1 MKYPGYQPTIGI
13 EVHAVMKT
21 KTKLFCNCPVVN
33 PVHAEPNTAICPV
46 CTGIPGAMPVLNR
59 HAVEQALRVSLALG
73 CHINQTS
80 IFARKSYFYPD
91 LPKGYQISQYEL
103 PIAENGHIQVHTSE
117 GIKTIRI
124 HRAHI
129 EEDTGKLQH
138 RIVDGKSVSLVDLNR
153 SSVPLLE
160 IVTEPDM
167 HSVEE
172 VRAYAEMLIKI
183 LRYTGVNDGEL
194 ELGMLRIEPNVSLKK
209 IGQDKLGDRTEVK
222 NLNSVRSLER
232 AVAFELDR
240 QYQILIQGGKIKQ
253 QTVGWDETN
262 QITIPQRSKEDAEDY
277 RYFPEPD
284 LPPLIID
291 DQWLAQAKAQLP
303 ELPFAKQQRF
313 QQAYQ
318 LPENILTWLVAEKD
332 RADFFEAT
340 LAAAPTL
347 SPSLVATWQ
356 TNELTAILKTAPADY
371 KAITP
376 ANFALILTALQ
387 EENINR
393 KKAKSILTAHIQTN
407 ADIQTAIQNAKSKAQ
422 LSSKE
427 LTTLVQSILANH
439 QSEVEKFHSGNQAT
453 LNWLFGQIMQAVK
466 GQANADAIKNELNK
480 QLEQK

>member
-1 MKYPGYQPTIGI
+1 MNYPGYQPTIGI

-33 PVHAEPNTAICPV
+33 PVHAEPNTAICPI
-46 CTGIPGAMPVLNR
+46 CTGVPGAMPVLNR

-103 PIAENGHIQVHTSE
+103 PIAENGLIKVHTSQ
-117 GIKTIRI
+117 GIKSIRI
-124 HRAHI
+124 RRAHI

-138 RIVDGKSVSLVDLNR
+138 RLIEDKSVSLVDLNR

-240 QYQILIQGGKIKQ
+240 QYQILRQGGKIKQ

-284 LPPLIID
+284 LPPLVID
-291 DQWLAQAKAQLP
+291 DQWLAQTKAQLP

-313 QQAYQ
+313 QQTYQ

-340 LAAAPTL
+340 LEVAPSLT
-347 SPSLVATWQ
+347 PSLVATWQ
-356 TNELTAILKTAPADY
+356 TNELTAILKTTEATT
-371 KAITP
+371 AITP

-387 EENINR
+387 EAHIDR
-393 KKAKSILTAHIQTN
+393 KKAKSILTAHIQSN
-407 ADIQTAIQNAKSKAQ
+407 ADIQEAIQNAKSNAQ
-422 LSSKE
+422 LSPTE
-427 LTTLVQSILANH
+427 LSILIQTTLSSHPQ
-439 QSEVEKFHSGNQAT
+439 EVEKFQAGNQAT
-453 LNWLFGQIMQAVK
+453 FNWLFGQIMQAVK
-466 GQANADAIKNELNK
+466 GKASPNTIKIELKK
-480 QLEQK
+480 QLDQK

>member
-46 CTGIPGAMPVLNR
+46 CTGVPGAMPVLNR

-73 CHINQTS
+73 CEINQTS
-80 IFARKSYFYPD
+80 VFARKSYFYPD

-103 PIAENGHIQVHTSE
+103 PIAENGSINVHTSQ

-240 QYQILIQGGKIKQ
+240 QYQILIQGGKVKQ

-284 LPPLIID
+284 LPPLVID

-303 ELPFAKQQRF
+303 ELPFIKQQRF

-318 LPENILTWLVAEKD
+318 LPENILTWLVAEKN

-340 LAAAPTL
+340 LAAAPAL

-356 TNELTAILKTAPADY
+356 TNELTAILKTAPADHI
-371 KAITP
+371 AITP
-376 ANFALILTALQ
+376 TNFAYLLTALQ

-407 ADIQTAIQNAKSKAQ
+407 ADIQTAIQTAKAKAQ
-422 LSSKE
+422 LTSKE
-427 LTTLVQSILANH
+427 LTTLVQSILTAH
-439 QSEVEKFHSGNQAT
+439 PQEVEKFQAGNQAT
-453 LNWLFGQIMQAVK
+453 FNWLFGQIMQAVK
-466 GQANADAIKNELNK
+466 GQADADSIKNELNE

>member
-46 CTGIPGAMPVLNR
+46 CTGVPGAMPVLNR

-73 CHINQTS
+73 CEINQTS

-103 PIAENGHIQVHTSE
+103 PIAENGSINVHTSQ

-240 QYQILIQGGKIKQ
+240 QYQILIQGGKVKQ

-284 LPPLIID
+284 LPPLVID

-303 ELPFAKQQRF
+303 ELPFAKQERF

-318 LPENILTWLVAEKD
+318 LPENTLIWLVAEKD

-340 LAAAPTL
+340 LQAAPSLTAA
-347 SPSLVATWQ
+347 LVASWQ
-356 TNELTAILKTAPADY
+356 SNELNALLKSSQETSIS
-371 KAITP
+371 ITP
-376 ANFALILTALQ
+376 DNFAKLLIALQ
-387 EENINR
+387 DGKIDR
-393 KKAKSILTAHIQTN
+393 KKAKSILANHIQDN
-407 ADIQTAIQNAKSKAQ
+407 ANIETLIQETQNKTQLTSQELSALIQNI
-422 LSSKE
+422 
-427 LTTLVQSILANH
+427 LVSH
-439 QSEVEKFHSGNQAT
+439 QSEVEKFRAGNQST
-453 LNWLFGQIMQAVK
+453 FNWLFGQIMQAVK
-466 GQANADAIKNELNK
+466 GQANPNAIKNELNE